1 MSESVPRMRTAPVAL
16 AAARSVTILG
26 ATGSIGASTI
36 DLIRR
41 NRAGYRL
48 EAVSANRNASALA
61 RIAREFDAR
70 FAAVAD
76 PSAYRDLKSALAGTG
91 IETAAGAGAMIEA
104 ARRPPRWGIGAGG
117 RGDRGPATPGRGG

>member
-16 AAARSVTILG
+16 AAPRSVTILG

-48 EAVSANRNASALA
+48 EAVTPVDQFRYTPHVEIVARLA
-61 RIAREFDAR
+61 R
-70 FAAVAD
+70 
-76 PSAYRDLKSALAGTG
+76 
-91 IETAAGAGAMIEA
+91 
-104 ARRPPRWGIGAGG
+104 
-117 RGDRGPATPGRGG
+117 